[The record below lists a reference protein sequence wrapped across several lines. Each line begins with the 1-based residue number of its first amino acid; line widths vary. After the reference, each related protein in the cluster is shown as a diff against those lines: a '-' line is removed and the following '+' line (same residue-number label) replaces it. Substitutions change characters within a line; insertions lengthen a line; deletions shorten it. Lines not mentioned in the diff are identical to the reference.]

1 MNTRIGVILRLAV
14 ILATIITPATVLT
27 IITVPAYAAEIA
39 ADVTVDSSSKTT
51 DAFSPNPI
59 EANVGDTVTW
69 TNRDSVPHTV
79 TSGVSPQPD
88 GRFNSSPNF
97 NPLLNPGATF
107 SHTFTEAGEYPYFC
121 AVHPNA
127 VGTVIVTA
135 GGNQTAGGG

>member
-1 MNTRIGVILRLAV
+1 MNTRIVVTLRLAV
-14 ILATIITPATVLT
+14 ILAAILTPATIST
-27 IITVPAYAAEIA
+27 ITVPAYAAEIA
-39 ADVTVDSSSKTT
+39 ADVTPGSSTKTT

-79 TSGVSPQPD
+79 TSGISPQPD
-88 GRFNSSPNF
+88 GRFDSSPNF
-97 NPLLNPGATF
+97 NPLLAPGATF

-121 AVHPNA
+121 ALHPSA